1 MTALSKAATKASTHL
16 FLLVFTLILALSI
29 HTRHYTFAQTVPSFT
44 PVPVWA
50 PASVKTATRLF
61 ILSGYTTLTP
71 AANTN
76 IAAPTADQFFFL
88 DLAKSWTS
96 SAPVWTLVTP
106 ASTGSTN
113 PQQVN
118 FPGTS
123 SSNQKKLYFFGIPGP
138 NSVYQFNLDT
148 AQWSP
153 ANASF
158 LEPTQ
163 KGTGTVTDPTTNLVY
178 MAGGYSGADLMTI
191 WNPSTGQISNM
202 NLPNPPAFPYRTF
215 YANVYCQTRQS
226 ILYFGG
232 VASTLVM
239 AYVTEFRP
247 KQGTFTTLTTPGT
260 APSARA
266 DHCMAINDDST
277 KLIVF
282 GGHGLAQNSPTSNE
296 IFILD
301 IPTLTWSS
309 GSPSP
314 QPQMY
319 AACAIAGD
327 QFVVWGGLYSA
338 TQIASTGAQIY
349 SITSN
354 TWINQYTAPAAYQ
367 SLNVPPIPNVKSTT
381 ISSGPSGTGS
391 ANPSG
396 TGSSNPS
403 LVSETGTG
411 QSSNVG
417 GIVGGVVGGL
427 AVVAA
432 IAGFLFYRRRR
443 VHRIPSPSNPV
454 TIFDKEVT
462 ESRDSSPKPGNDS
475 GPREIKKHSPQAIM
489 VEGARIPNR
498 YQGPQALASE
508 SNNSSHSLDM
518 KLKGINN
525 QLQQLEL
532 QRQRLILEEQKTQLQ
547 TNHSRQNPQT
557 FS

>member
-1 MTALSKAATKASTHL
+1 MTALSKAATKAPSHL
-16 FLLVFTLILALSI
+16 FLLVFTLILALST
-29 HTRHYTFAQTVPSFT
+29 HTRHYTFAQTAPPFT

-71 AANTN
+71 AADTN

-88 DLAKSWTS
+88 DLAKSWMS
-96 SAPVWTLVTP
+96 SAPAWTLVTP
-106 ASTGSTN
+106 ASTGLTN

-123 SSNQKKLYFFGIPGP
+123 SSDQKKLYFFGIPGP

-158 LEPTQ
+158 LQPTR
-163 KGTGTVTDPTTNLVY
+163 KGTGTVTDPSTNLVY
-178 MAGGYSGADLMTI
+178 MAGGYSGTNLMDI
-191 WNPSTGQISNM
+191 WNPSTGQISNI
-202 NLPNPPAFPYRTF
+202 NLPNPPAFPHRTY

-232 VASTLVM
+232 VGSLTAA

-260 APSARA
+260 VPLARA
-266 DHCMAINDDST
+266 DHCMAINDDGT

-282 GGHGLAQNSPTSNE
+282 GGHGLPQNSPTSNE

-327 QFVVWGGLYSA
+327 QFIVWGGLYSD
-338 TQIASTGAQIY
+338 TQIASTGVNIY
-349 SITSN
+349 SLTSN

-391 ANPSG
+391 ANPS
-396 TGSSNPS
+396 
-403 LVSETGTG
+403 LISERGTG
-411 QSSNVG
+411 QPSNIG

-427 AVVAA
+427 AVIAA

-443 VHRIPSPSNPV
+443 IHRVPSPSDPV
-454 TIFDKEVT
+454 RIVDKEVT
-462 ESRDSSPKPGNDS
+462 EMRDSSPKPGNSS
-475 GPREIKKHSPQAIM
+475 GLWEIKKHSPQALMI
-489 VEGARIPNR
+489 EGARIPDR
-498 YQGPQALASE
+498 YQGPQALVSE

-518 KLKGINN
+518 RLKGIDN
-525 QLQQLEL
+525 QLHQLEL
-532 QRQRLILEEQKTQLQ
+532 QRLQLILEEQKAQLQ
-547 TNHSRQNPQT
+547 MNNPRQNPHT

>member
-16 FLLVFTLILALSI
+16 FLLVFTLILVLST
-29 HTRHYTFAQTVPSFT
+29 HTRHYTFAQTAPPFT

-71 AANTN
+71 AADTN

-96 SAPVWTLVTP
+96 SAPAWTLVTP
-106 ASTGSTN
+106 ASTGLTN

-123 SSNQKKLYFFGIPGP
+123 SSDQKKLYFFGISGP

-158 LEPTQ
+158 LEPTR
-163 KGTGTVTDPTTNLVY
+163 KGSGAVTDPSTNLVY
-178 MAGGYSGADLMTI
+178 MAGGYSGTNLMNI

-202 NLPNPPAFPYRTF
+202 SLPNPPAFPYRAY

-232 VASTLVM
+232 TSSTIVA

-282 GGHGLAQNSPTSNE
+282 GGHGLPQNSPTSNE

-314 QPQMY
+314 QPHTY
-319 AACAIAGD
+319 ATCAIAGD
-327 QFVVWGGLYSA
+327 QFIVWGGLYSD
-338 TQIASTGAQIY
+338 TQIASTDVHIY

-391 ANPSG
+391 ANPS
-396 TGSSNPS
+396 
-403 LVSETGTG
+403 LVSETGTS
-411 QSSNVG
+411 QSSNIG
-417 GIVGGVVGGL
+417 GVVGGVVGGL
-427 AVVAA
+427 AVIAA
-432 IAGFLFYRRRR
+432 IVGFLFYRRRQI
-443 VHRIPSPSNPV
+443 HRAPSPSDPGR
-454 TIFDKEVT
+454 IFGKEVT
-462 ESRDSSPKPGNDS
+462 ETRDSGRKPRNSS
-475 GPREIKKHSPQAIM
+475 GLQEIKKHSPQAI
-489 VEGARIPNR
+489 VFEGARIPDR
-498 YQGPQALASE
+498 HQGPQALASE
-508 SNNSSHSLDM
+508 SDNSSHLLDM
-518 KLKGINN
+518 RLKGIDN

-532 QRQRLILEEQKTQLQ
+532 QRQQLVLEEQKAHLHM
-547 TNHSRQNPQT
+547 NNSRQNPQA